1 MQYIISRL
9 YPVWATV
16 DELYLTAIILQSLVN
31 EDCYA
36 EKLCLGKDKANGKSR
51 QINIPSQKVPTC
63 RSSYRISSCAL

>member
-31 EDCYA
+31 KDFYA

-51 QINIPSQKVPTC
+51 QIKANQYTFSKST
-63 RSSYRISSCAL
+63 YM